1 MLTPSFSM
9 LSKLSRFPGMLGSN
23 SSVMMADRIEVVVI
37 QLADKQQQTMMSV
50 SVKVGFINDQV
61 VNEWTVSYRYS
72 KTFVAYVQVKL

>member
-1 MLTPSFSM
+1 
-9 LSKLSRFPGMLGSN
+9 
-23 SSVMMADRIEVVVI
+23 MADRIEVVVI